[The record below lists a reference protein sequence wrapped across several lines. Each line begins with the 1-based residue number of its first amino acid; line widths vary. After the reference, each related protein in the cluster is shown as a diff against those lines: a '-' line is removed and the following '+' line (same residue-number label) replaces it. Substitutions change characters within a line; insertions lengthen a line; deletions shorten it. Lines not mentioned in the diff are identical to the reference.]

1 MKSEVI
7 VLNGASHL
15 NISSTCAFVSSR
27 FKGGESYFKLNC
39 SVRHKQVILFQSFP
53 DTNNNLME
61 LMLAID
67 TCKKS
72 GASYIVVVLPI
83 FPYARQDKR
92 HSSGTPIS
100 SKIVCDMLA
109 INCDRVITF
118 DIHNTAIQGM
128 MNPRVIFDHISM
140 SSFLAFH
147 LKKEL
152 GVMGDFVFV
161 SPDAG
166 AIKRTKELAD
176 KCGAKDLAIVDKTRT
191 KASVV
196 DEVKLIGNVEYRNC
210 IVVDDMIDSAGTL
223 KAVCQELSD
232 KGAYDV
238 ICVATHPI
246 LSTPSFS
253 NLETENVRIINTLPI
268 PSEQSADGFHW
279 CGRPENMIV
288 YDVSSFMSTLINKIK
303 DGDNISP
310 LIDEWNE

>member
-1 MKSEVI
+1 MKSEIV
-7 VLNGASHL
+7 VLNGANHL
-15 NISSTCAFVSSR
+15 NIDSTCAFVSSK
-27 FKGGESYFKLNC
+27 FKNGESCFKLNC

-53 DTNNNLME
+53 DTNNNLIE

-100 SKIVCDMLA
+100 AKIVCDMLA

-118 DIHNTAIQGM
+118 DIHNTAVQGM

-140 SSFLAFH
+140 GSFLSYQM
-147 LKKEL
+147 KKEL
-152 GVMGDFVFV
+152 PDITDYVFV

-176 KCGAKDLAIVDKTRT
+176 RCGAKDLAIVDKTRT
-191 KASVV
+191 KASVI
-196 DEVKLIGNVEYRNC
+196 DEVKLIGSVEYRNC

-232 KGAYDV
+232 NGAYDI
-238 ICVATHPI
+238 ICVCTHPI
-246 LSTPSFS
+246 LSSPAYF
-253 NLETENVRIINTLPI
+253 NLESEQIRVVNTLPI
-268 PSEQSADGFHW
+268 PDDQTDGFHFINK
-279 CGRPENMIV
+279 PENMIV
-288 YDVSSFMSTLINKIK
+288 YDISPFLTKLIGIIK
-303 DGDNISP
+303 DGTNISP
-310 LIDEWNE
+310 LIDEWKE